1 MILGQGLFGLIA
13 LALWVY
19 CIFDVIS
26 TDQSK
31 IQNLPKMVWLLIVVF
46 VPAIGAIAWLL
57 LGRPR
62 GASFRPRSTE
72 YRPDASPTQPEPPQ
86 GFPERPIPDADYQR
100 RREEAIRRHQEE
112 REEELKAR
120 EAELRRLEDELR
132 RREQGPDEP
141 DK

>member
-1 MILGQGLFGLIA
+1 VVLGRGIFALAA

-19 CIFDVIS
+19 CVFDVIR
-26 TDQSK
+26 TDQSN
-31 IQNLPKMVWLLIVVF
+31 IQNLPKMAWLMIVIL
-46 VPAIGAIAWLL
+46 VPPIGPIAWLL

-62 GASFRPRSTE
+62 GTSFRLSSTE
-72 YRPDASPTQPEPPQ
+72 YRPDAPPAPREQQ
-86 GFPERPIPDADYQR
+86 GFPERQIPDADYQR

-120 EAELRRLEDELR
+120 EEELKRLEEELR
-132 RREQGPDEP
+132 RREQGLGDP